1 MEFSLVDTNLIEK
14 KSDLESILD
23 WYEYLVLY
31 FYPRDNT
38 SWCSLE
44 AKEFSDLSQDFFDLW
59 VNIVWVSK
67 DSEKSHCNF
76 ISKIWIKFWLIVDSE
91 QILHN
96 KFGVIWEKIMYGKKY
111 LWTVRSTFL
120 LDNKLEI
127 IKEWRNVKVNW
138 HANDVLNFIK
148 SLKK

>member
-1 MEFSLVDTNLIEK
+1 MEFIFIDANLVEK
-14 KSDLESILD
+14 KVNLKDIID
-23 WYEYLVLY
+23 WYKYLILY

-44 AKEFSDLSQDFFDLW
+44 AKEFSDFSQDFFDLG

-67 DSEKSHCNF
+67 DSSKSHCNF
-76 ISKIWIKFWLIVDSE
+76 INKIWIKFWLIVDDG

-96 KFGVIWEKIMYGKKY
+96 KFDVIWEKSMYGKKY
-111 LWTVRSTFL
+111 LWTIRSTFI
-120 LDNKLEI
+120 LDHKLKI
-127 IKEWRNVKVNW
+127 IKEWKNVKVSW
-138 HANDVLNFIK
+138 HVNDVLNFIK